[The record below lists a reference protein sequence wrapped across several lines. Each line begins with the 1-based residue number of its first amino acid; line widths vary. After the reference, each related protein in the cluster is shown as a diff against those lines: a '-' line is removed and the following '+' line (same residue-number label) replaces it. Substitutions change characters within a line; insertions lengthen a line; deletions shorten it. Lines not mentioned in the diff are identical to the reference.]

1 MTLRIRGAA
10 FAIAC
15 SLALAG
21 AAGAEQGSAVIE
33 SKDVSSV
40 VMNGATYRVSEA
52 TVIESKE
59 GARMQLADL
68 PTLAEGAS
76 ADAAAVWFEADDDER
91 ARTAHVIRLTGSM
104 PQ

>member
-1 MTLRIRGAA
+1 MMLRIRGAL
-10 FAIAC
+10 AIAC
-15 SLALAG
+15 GLALAG
-21 AAGAEQGSAVIE
+21 AAGADQGNAVIE
-33 SKDVSSV
+33 SKDLSTV
-40 VMNGATYRVSEA
+40 VMNGTTYQVGAA

-59 GARMQLADL
+59 GARIQLADL

-91 ARTAHVIRLTGSM
+91 ARTAHLIRLTGGM